1 MGSSSI
7 KTASLKKDD
16 DTVTVATVTV
26 KQFSESVLDPTRRRW
41 PKKDAVSSLSS
52 CRIRVIADIVTTTE
66 ENRMSVIARGHLPV
80 KCTH

>member
-41 PKKDAVSSLSS
+41 PKKDAVSSS